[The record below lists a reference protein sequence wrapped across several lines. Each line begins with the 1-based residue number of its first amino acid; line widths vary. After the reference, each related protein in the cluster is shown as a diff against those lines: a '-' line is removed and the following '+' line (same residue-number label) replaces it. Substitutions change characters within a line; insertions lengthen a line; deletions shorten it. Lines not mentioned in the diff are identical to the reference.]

1 MGTGI
6 IDNRTWPDAAL
17 SVLLTAVCAAMCA
30 SAAVYALN
38 FSIAAGAAVC
48 VCGAAAALLCIL
60 LPRCVK
66 NLDAKHLA
74 LTVCLLA
81 FGLRAVYVLTVES
94 VPVSDFELLYG
105 AARDLASGDASALEA
120 EYFQLWGYQIP
131 FVLYEALIV
140 SLSGG
145 AAALALLN
153 ALWGAMTAGLVF
165 ALARRFVSDGA
176 AFAAALLY
184 AVCPDAVM
192 LTPALTNQCIS
203 LAFILL
209 GVYLACSPSWRRQLP
224 AGLALAFGD
233 LMRPE
238 GLLALA
244 GLAVALLLT
253 LIRRDGGVKK
263 RAIGFAALLA
273 AYFALKLAVSG
284 AIALSGI
291 APGGIGNAVPEWK
304 FVLGLDTATGGM
316 YDAGMEY
323 ILDITDA
330 SERRAAALDAI
341 RASLDNAGGPGG
353 LLLFFIEKAAS
364 FWGRFEDSWLGA
376 ANASD
381 ALMQY
386 AGRAVFIAACALA
399 ALGGAERRT
408 DFASNCVKAVVCANF
423 AAYLLIEVQPRYRYF
438 VLPFV
443 CVLAAPGIERAA
455 SLGASLLSGHRR
467 GKSV

>member
-17 SVLLTAVCAAMCA
+17 SVLLTAICAAMCA

-153 ALWGAMTAGLVF
+153 ALWGAMTAGL
-165 ALARRFVSDGA
+165 VSDGA

-408 DFASNCVKAVVCANF
+408 DFASNCVRAVVCANF
-423 AAYLLIEVQPRYRYF
+423 AAYLLIEAQPRYRYF

-443 CVLAAPGIERAA
+443 CVLAALGIERAA

>member
-1 MGTGI
+1 
-6 IDNRTWPDAAL
+6 
-17 SVLLTAVCAAMCA
+17 
-30 SAAVYALN
+30 
-38 FSIAAGAAVC
+38 
-48 VCGAAAALLCIL
+48 
-60 LPRCVK
+60 
-66 NLDAKHLA
+66 
-74 LTVCLLA
+74 
-81 FGLRAVYVLTVES
+81 
-94 VPVSDFELLYG
+94 
-105 AARDLASGDASALEA
+105 
-120 EYFQLWGYQIP
+120 
-131 FVLYEALIV
+131 
-140 SLSGG
+140 
-145 AAALALLN
+145 
-153 ALWGAMTAGLVF
+153 
-165 ALARRFVSDGA
+165 
-176 AFAAALLY
+176 
-184 AVCPDAVM
+184 M

-455 SLGASLLSGHRR
+455 RPGASLLSGHRR